1 MTITKFA
8 VVYCMTALVFFALDM
23 FWLGV
28 IARNLYVKHLGH
40 LLAERVNWA
49 AAIIFYALY
58 IVGIILFAIEPG
70 VRSDSSSRAV
80 VWGVLYGFF
89 TYATYELTN
98 LALLKDWP
106 VTIVFIDIAWGM
118 ILCGIAAAA
127 GFWAATRL
135 S

>member
-8 VVYCMTALVFFALDM
+8 VVYCTTALVLFAIDM
-23 FWLGV
+23 FWLGL

-118 ILCGIAAAA
+118 ILCGIASAA
-127 GFWAATRL
+127 GFWAATRI